1 MSGVPAEKPAKDRG
15 FTRRET
21 LRVGGLSCL
30 GLTLSGLLRSTA
42 QAAPARTSGFGSA
55 RSCLVIF
62 LTGGPSQLETFDPKP
77 EAPADVRGPFG
88 TVRTSVPG
96 VHFGEL

>member
-1 MSGVPAEKPAKDRG
+1 MSGFRETTPSDTPRP
-15 FTRRET
+15 TRREA
-21 LRVGGLSCL
+21 LRVGGLTCL
-30 GLTLSGLLRSTA
+30 GLSLPGLLRSTLQA
-42 QAAPARTSGFGSA
+42 QPSKATRFGRA

-77 EAPADVRGPFG
+77 EAPSDTRGPFG
-88 TVRTSVPG
+88 TVPTTIPG